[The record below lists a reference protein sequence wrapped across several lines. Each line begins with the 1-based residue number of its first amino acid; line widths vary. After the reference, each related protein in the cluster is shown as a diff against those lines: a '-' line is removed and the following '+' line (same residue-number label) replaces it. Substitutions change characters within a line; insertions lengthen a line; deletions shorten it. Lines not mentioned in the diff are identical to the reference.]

1 MPFLKPRNLWRN
13 LSVMYGRTQ
22 QTNHHSNNI
31 NTKGEITMFDNIS
44 IRGLL
49 RLIIILILALIALG
63 LVLAILKM
71 IMPLIIV
78 GLLIAGGI
86 YLYKKLQ
93 TNGALS

>member
-1 MPFLKPRNLWRN
+1 
-13 LSVMYGRTQ
+13 
-22 QTNHHSNNI
+22 
-31 NTKGEITMFDNIS
+31 MFDNIS